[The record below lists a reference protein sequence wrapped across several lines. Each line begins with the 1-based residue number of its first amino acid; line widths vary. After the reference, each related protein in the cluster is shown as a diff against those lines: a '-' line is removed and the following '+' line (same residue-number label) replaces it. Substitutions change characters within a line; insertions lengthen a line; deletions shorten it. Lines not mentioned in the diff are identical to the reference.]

1 MQRIITKR
9 ERVIL
14 SLTIGIII
22 FSVVFNF
29 AIAPLLNTFDAVTK
43 EIIVTRARLEKC
55 SRLLAR
61 KEYIKRT
68 YDKFS
73 KDVGVLS
80 QSQGSLVDILS
91 ELEKIAKDSG
101 ARIVDIRPQNP
112 GDAKRQKEVFV
123 DLRTDGTIDQYLK
136 FIYKIENSLS
146 LLQIRRFQLLA
157 KPGSQ
162 SLEGAFSVSQPLA
175 KE

>member
-9 ERVIL
+9 ERVVL
-14 SLTIGIII
+14 SFTVGIIV
-22 FSVVFNF
+22 FSIVFNF
-29 AIAPLLNTFDAVTK
+29 AISPLLNTFDTVTK
-43 EIIVTRARLEKC
+43 EIVVARARLEKY

-61 KEYIKRT
+61 KEYIERI
-68 YDKFS
+68 YNKFS
-73 KDVGVLS
+73 RDISTLG
-80 QSQGSLVDILS
+80 QSQGSLVDVLS

-101 ARIVDIRPQNP
+101 VRIVDIRPQNLN
-112 GDAKRQKEVFV
+112 DVKQQKEVLV
-123 DLRTDGTIDQYLK
+123 DLRTDGAMDQHLK

-162 SLEGAFSVSQPLA
+162 SLEGAFSISQPLA